1 MRKQRPTRHL
11 AEPFHILSYDGLSGV
26 KQTSGVATRMSAYD
40 PSPDMG
46 ARQFWAM
53 VTTGFAIGF
62 IVAFMILHFRGG
74 AFAPRSFLKIKIE
87 NFRALFW
94 ARSFNRF
101 FQRAFPL
108 LRLHILSGFQCRI
121 RYAKFAM
128 LQTSEPHAVK
138 GAGLN
143 FLCLRF
149 ANWTYHHRQLP

>member
-1 MRKQRPTRHL
+1 
-11 AEPFHILSYDGLSGV
+11 
-26 KQTSGVATRMSAYD
+26 
-40 PSPDMG
+40 MG

-108 LRLHILSGFQCRI
+108 LRLHIPSPWATFCKFRFDHTKMPQRACLQCRFKMSAI
-121 RYAKFAM
+121 VH
-128 LQTSEPHAVK
+128 P
-138 GAGLN
+138 
-143 FLCLRF
+143 
-149 ANWTYHHRQLP
+149 